1 MLSDPCPGCLKVQP
15 CGGSI
20 GRPRRLQTLGLISD
34 HPASAHSGLKV
45 RNQIQPLNI
54 SNPTSTVRV
63 KHGHRRLIIVTK
75 VVSVS
80 IFPRVGSRGIPRSFG
95 FCKQYGFSK
104 LLAYH
109 QVRHEYRIHD
119 LALSYTLSYRL
130 NETVQ
135 TVPPALQVRHLKVP
149 SSEYE
154 TPSQVVVF
162 PILERTILLGL
173 KGIREILG
181 CRLEKRYTFSETLST
196 PPSGVGRRGGKGF
209 PFKIELSPSPKDQH
223 FSPELRL
230 ANTAGG

>member
-1 MLSDPCPGCLKVQP
+1 M
-15 CGGSI
+15 
-20 GRPRRLQTLGLISD
+20 
-34 HPASAHSGLKV
+34 
-45 RNQIQPLNI
+45 
-54 SNPTSTVRV
+54 
-63 KHGHRRLIIVTK
+63 
-75 VVSVS
+75 
-80 IFPRVGSRGIPRSFG
+80 
-95 FCKQYGFSK
+95 
-104 LLAYH
+104 
-109 QVRHEYRIHD
+109 RHEFRIHD
-119 LALSYTLSYRL
+119 LALSYTLPCRL

-173 KGIREILG
+173 KGIREILD
-181 CRLEKRYTFSETLST
+181 CRLEKRYIFSGVLSA

-230 ANTAGG
+230 ANTTGDKRYLSYDPTISQASVWSNVKRKAHRLIITRAVSIDIFSPVLEGPLL

>member
-1 MLSDPCPGCLKVQP
+1 M
-15 CGGSI
+15 
-20 GRPRRLQTLGLISD
+20 
-34 HPASAHSGLKV
+34 
-45 RNQIQPLNI
+45 
-54 SNPTSTVRV
+54 
-63 KHGHRRLIIVTK
+63 
-75 VVSVS
+75 VSVS

-130 NETVQ
+130 NETAQ

-173 KGIREILG
+173 KGIREILD

-209 PFKIELSPSPKDQH
+209 PFKIELSPSHPKISTSHRNSGWRTQPGDKRYLSYDQ
-223 FSPELRL
+223 PYDIPGKCGVTLNARP
-230 ANTAGG
+230 TV